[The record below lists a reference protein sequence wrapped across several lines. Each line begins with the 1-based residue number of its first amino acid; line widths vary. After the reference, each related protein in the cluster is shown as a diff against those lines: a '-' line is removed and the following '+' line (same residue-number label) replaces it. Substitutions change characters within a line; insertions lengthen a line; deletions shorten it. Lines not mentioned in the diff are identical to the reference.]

1 MLYKWTLMETE
12 LSLMYD
18 ILYTKAA
25 MVHTLAGYCI
35 RVASLLTVAAS
46 LLLSTSA
53 AKLVREAALLAVIR
67 RLVDLW
73 NGWSTQFLVLFSLA
87 LQVVV
92 LFLAGV
98 RRHKGGGP
106 LIGILWL
113 AYQLADQTVT
123 YAMGNLGASS
133 ALREHQL
140 VAFWAPFLLL
150 HLGGPDNICNLTLAG
165 QALGAGYVLY
175 KHISSGG
182 EALFS
187 LAAIFVSAVGFVKFS
202 EKILT
207 LRRASLS
214 TIRDS
219 ARTETPANNC
229 TFFLECEP
237 PRRDTAQE
245 EEFFKKHAHALFHVC
260 KSAMV
265 DSSVDD
271 DDPNRI
277 SHHGSPARLLR
288 GFKDQGMSYKWRL
301 MEMELSLMYDILYT
315 KAAMVHTLAGYCIRI
330 ASVLVVTASVLLFR
344 FSGKAGYSRVD
355 VAATY
360 ALLGGALLLEM
371 KSLLSAL
378 FSSWTFAFLCTT
390 PWSHLRHVLL
400 CSGRR
405 DRLRR
410 MVVSLHRIA
419 YVTGIA
425 GCFRLS
431 RRWHGTMGQCSM
443 LDMCTRRG
451 TGKPTALSGM
461 LGSSTSWTVEVPK
474 KVKEQVVEHIGRIVK
489 RKEINTLGGKLI
501 RTKEEE
507 TDVEAIKTL
516 SHYMMFLLVERPAML
531 PGLAQ
536 IKLRQRTEK
545 TLAEKW
551 KELTP
556 APSPNSASWIRS
568 VMELCSGGPN
578 TDSRLQRR
586 EQLAKRLL
594 ERRPES
600 DIRGVSSRV
609 RFGIELARELV
620 KWQSAKQDSLQILL
634 DVWTDILVYTANRCS
649 RESHAKQLSGGGEFT
664 TLIWLMAEHYHQA
677 SYCG

>member
-1 MLYKWTLMETE
+1 
-12 LSLMYD
+12 
-18 ILYTKAA
+18 
-25 MVHTLAGYCI
+25 
-35 RVASLLTVAAS
+35 
-46 LLLSTSA
+46 
-53 AKLVREAALLAVIR
+53 
-67 RLVDLW
+67 
-73 NGWSTQFLVLFSLA
+73 
-87 LQVVV
+87 
-92 LFLAGV
+92 
-98 RRHKGGGP
+98 
-106 LIGILWL
+106 
-113 AYQLADQTVT
+113 
-123 YAMGNLGASS
+123 MGNLGASS

-150 HLGGPDNICNLTLAG
+150 HLGGPDNIAAYELDDNKLWARQNLTLAG

-355 VAATY
+355 VAVTY
-360 ALLGGALLLEM
+360 AL
-371 KSLLSAL
+371 
-378 FSSWTFAFLCTT
+378 W
-390 PWSHLRHVLL
+390 
-400 CSGRR
+400 

-489 RKEINTLGGKLI
+489 RKEINTLGVIRLNWRDSALKRRKRRKFNIKLARLHAEVQEAIVIWHIATDILLADQGKLI

-507 TDVEAIKTL
+507 TDVEAIKAL
-516 SHYMMFLLVERPAML
+516 SHYMMFLLLERPAML

-545 TLAEKW
+545 TLAGKW
-551 KELTP
+551 KELSP

-568 VMELCSGGPN
+568 VMEFCGGGPN

-649 RESHAKQLSGGGEFT
+649 RESHAKQLSGGGELT